1 MEFLEGW
8 HDFFVATV
16 GAAAALAGLIIVAI
30 SVNIKDIIAFPSM
43 TSRAGATVASLVL
56 SLVST
61 SVMLIPGQPIPLLG
75 LEILL
80 VAAVV
85 MVITVKSAVAILR
98 ESGTGSS
105 VAWTKVALAVVQVLP
120 FLVGAVSLIAGRA
133 EGVPWVAAGVLFVFL
148 GSVTNAWV
156 LLVEILR

>member
-1 MEFLEGW
+1 MDMMEGW

-30 SVNIKDIIAFPSM
+30 SVNIRDIITIPSM
-43 TSRAGATVASLVL
+43 SSRAAATVASLVL

-61 SVMLIPGQPIPLLG
+61 SLMLVPGQPVALLG
-75 LEILL
+75 LEVLL
-80 VAAVV
+80 VAAITTVIVV
-85 MVITVKSAVAILR
+85 HSAVQMLR
-98 ESGTGSS
+98 AGGFSPAANATRVSLM
-105 VAWTKVALAVVQVLP
+105 VLLVVP
-120 FLVGAVSLIAGRA
+120 FLIGAVSLIAGLDQ
-133 EGVPWVAAGVLFVFL
+133 GVSWVAAGVLLVFV

>member
-85 MVITVKSAVAILR
+85 TVITVKSAVAILR

-105 VAWTKVALAVVQVLP
+105 AAWTKVALAVVQVLP

-133 EGVPWVAAGVLFVFL
+133 EGVPWVAAGVLLVFL